1 MCRIKQLPLYYNI
14 IYHRLVDVMVRVH
27 PSVKITEHCYYIT
40 LTANYTPNIF
50 LFIRLFGVKRTQV
63 KPEVNADA
71 PNGWTVPAPHFA
83 PVA

>member
-1 MCRIKQLPLYYNI
+1 MK
-14 IYHRLVDVMVRVH
+14 LVYGKSAPFSQNNR
-27 PSVKITEHCYYIT
+27 TLLLYIT
-40 LTANYTPNIF
+40 FTANYTPNIF